1 MMKKILKKMMVLLDK
16 RQKKIMALLV
26 LLMLAGAVLE
36 TLGVSMI
43 IPVMNVVM
51 DEHAVEK
58 HWYLQALC
66 DVLNIACEDTG
77 KLVVVT
83 MLGLV
88 GIFVAKN
95 IFLFFQ
101 QKAQLKFVYTNQF
114 ATSRRMMINFMERPY
129 EYYLNADTSVIQ
141 RSITS
146 DVNNMYGLILA
157 LLQLCSEAVVFVCVV
172 GVSFVAD
179 MWMTVTVTA
188 VLLLAM
194 IVIKW
199 VLKPIMR
206 KAGVENQDYYSGL
219 YKWIDQSVMGIKEI
233 KIAGKENYFINE
245 YAKCGAGYVNAVQR
259 YNLFNATPR
268 LLIETLAIAAL
279 VFYMM
284 AQILN
289 GASVTDIVPQV
300 TALGVAAMRLIPSAN
315 RINNYLTSIS
325 YFEPFFM
332 GVSDNLQEEIR
343 DESINYDEAAYRKKP
358 EIPKLEIRD
367 KIVLKDIVYKYPNSE
382 TLIFDH
388 ADMEI
393 PIGKSVGIVGTSGAG
408 KTTVVDIL
416 LGLLKL
422 QGGEIFADG
431 APVKEHYRSF
441 LKNVGYIPQTIFMID
456 STIRKNVAFGY
467 ADEDIEDEMV
477 WRALREAQ
485 LDEFVRG
492 LPQGLDTGIGERGIR
507 ISGGQRQRIGI
518 ARALFEDPEVLVLDE
533 ATSALDNETEAAI
546 MDSINRLHGKKTLI
560 IIAHRLQTIEKCD
573 MVYRVE
579 KGKARRER

>member
-1 MMKKILKKMMVLLDK
+1 MILLDRK
-16 RQKKIMALLV
+16 QKQKMILLV
-26 LLMLAGAVLE
+26 FLMLIGAVLE

-43 IPVMNVVM
+43 LPVMNVVI
-51 DEHAVEK
+51 EKNAVQN
-58 HWYLQALC
+58 HRYLQVIC
-66 DVLNIACEDTG
+66 DIFHIGYDDTRT
-77 KLVVVT
+77 L
-83 MLGLV
+83 M
-88 GIFVAKN
+88 IFVMTGLIVIFAVKN

-101 QKAQLKFVYTNQF
+101 QKVQLKFVYTNQF

-146 DVNNMYGLILA
+146 DVNNMYGLILS
-157 LLQLCSEAVVFVCVV
+157 LLQLVSEGIVFVCLVAVSLVTDVV
-172 GVSFVAD
+172 MSL
-179 MWMTVTVTA
+179 TVA
-188 VLLLAM
+188 VLLVAALL
-194 IVIKW
+194 IIKC

-206 KAGVENQDYYSGL
+206 KAGEENQDYYSGL

-233 KIAGKENYFINE
+233 KIANKENYFINE

-259 YNLFNATPR
+259 YNLYNATPR
-268 LLIETLAIAAL
+268 LLIETVAIAGMILYVMISLLQGAN
-279 VFYMM
+279 VEEIMP
-284 AQILN
+284 QIGLL
-289 GASVTDIVPQV
+289 A
-300 TALGVAAMRLIPSAN
+300 VAAMRLIPCAN
-315 RINNYLTSIS
+315 RINNHLTSIS

-332 GVSDNLQEEIR
+332 GVSDNLQQEIR
-343 DESINYDEAAYRKKP
+343 DENIDYDEASYQKKI
-358 EIPKLEIRD
+358 EVEKLTIKE
-367 KIVLKDIVYKYPNSE
+367 KIELRDIVYKYPNTE
-382 TLIFDH
+382 VLIFDH

-416 LGLLKL
+416 LGLLRL
-422 QGGEIFADG
+422 QSGEILADG
-431 APVKEHYRSF
+431 VEVRDHYQSW
-441 LKNVGYIPQTIFMID
+441 LKNIGYIPQTIFMID

-467 ADEDIEDEMV
+467 ADEDIDDEKV
-477 WRALREAQ
+477 WRALKEAQ

-492 LPQGLDTGIGERGIR
+492 LPEGLDTGIGERGIR
-507 ISGGQRQRIGI
+507 LSGGQRQRIGI

-546 MDSINRLHGKKTLI
+546 MDSINRLHGRKTLI

-579 KGKARRER
+579 NGKVDRER